1 MKEIRRT
8 KQVGISLTDDE
19 FELIKK
25 AADKKRLSIASY
37 VRSKFFAEDD
47 RAERKE
53 TKKNVD

>member
-53 TKKNVD
+53 TKNATD

>member
-47 RAERKE
+47 KAERKE

>member
-8 KQVGISLTDDE
+8 KQVGVALTDEE
-19 FELIKK
+19 FEIIKK
-25 AADKKRLSIASY
+25 AADKQRISLASY

-47 RAERKE
+47 KVERKE

>member
-47 RAERKE
+47 KVERKE